1 MAESR
6 KSFFSSMPGF
16 ITGVAG
22 LVSAVVAAAGLAVQ
36 QGWVGG
42 DSGSD
47 TAPAEELSENGKAAL
62 SGGSDDAE
70 ASGDARPEFA
80 VQPASVSFGTV
91 GSRDAK
97 VTVRNTGDV
106 DLRLETPTITGDDP
120 DRFSVNEGTCNG
132 VVDPG
137 RSCEL
142 DITFA
147 PKSGTFDAV
156 LVVEAE
162 DGTKAQEVPLEASAV
177 L

>member
-42 DSGSD
+42 DSGSEN
-47 TAPAEELSENGKAAL
+47 APAEELSESGRAAL
-62 SGGSDDAE
+62 SGGSGDSE
-70 ASGDARPEFA
+70 VSGARPEFA

-91 GSRDAK
+91 GSREAK
-97 VTVRNTGDV
+97 VTVRNTGEV
-106 DLRLETPTITGDDP
+106 DLRLETPTITGADP
-120 DRFSVNEGTCNG
+120 DRFRVSEGTCNG

-142 DITFA
+142 DITFT